1 MKNYALFAG
10 SNYYPAGGIHD
21 LVDCFETLE
30 DAIDATAQRADDDWW
45 HIVNVA
51 TKSIVASL
59 TRSFDESDYCG
70 AHHTTY
76 LGF

>member
-21 LVDCFETLE
+21 LVSCFETLE
-30 DAIDATAQRADDDWW
+30 DAIDVIAQRADYDWW

-51 TKSIVASL
+51 TKSIVAS
-59 TRSFDESDYCG
+59 SHEEF
-70 AHHTTY
+70 
-76 LGF
+76 